1 MFLLCFHE
9 LLFITRMPPDFG
21 IPPVETLVVTQK
33 NELAYAAYEMTV
45 QEKRLLL
52 LAVARL
58 TKANLDFPCWEIPVA
73 QITAFLGIKPENV
86 YRDIKKVAVT
96 LTGRVAVIPEQ
107 DGGYSTANFARCRYI
122 PAAQHP
128 SHQAVLEIKLRDEMA
143 PFLLALKDHFQSIQF
158 EALAGLSSF
167 YAMRLY
173 EILHHKRNEAGEV
186 RNVVTLTISEL
197 RKMLQVE
204 KKYPNYTDFRINIL
218 EPAREQMCSRTPLG
232 MSYKELRVR
241 SKGAPVKAVEFQLW
255 DQSIGVDLPP
265 LSSQMLMDWGE
276 KSREEQIAEI
286 YKSFEKYMDAAAFRG
301 LVHKLMREGRTL
313 DFIRM
318 NLETVAVQIAK
329 NPEQVRNVV
338 KYCIAAVREN
348 YAKV

>member
-1 MFLLCFHE
+1 
-9 LLFITRMPPDFG
+9 MPTDFG
-21 IPPVETLVVTQK
+21 TPPIETLVVTQK

-52 LAVARL
+52 LPVARL
-58 TKANLDFPCWEIPVA
+58 TKANIDFPFWEIPVA
-73 QITAFLGIKPENV
+73 QIAEFLGIQQEHV
-86 YRDIKKVAVT
+86 YRDIKKVAIN
-96 LTGRVAVIPEQ
+96 LMGRVAVIPEP
-107 DGGYSTANFARCRYI
+107 DNGYTLIQFVSRCRYV
-122 PAAQHP
+122 PASQHP
-128 SHQAVLEIKLRDEMA
+128 SHQAVLEIKLHDEMA
-143 PFLLALKDHFQSIQF
+143 PYLLALKDHFQSIQF

-173 EILHHKRNEAGEV
+173 EILHHKRNEQGGEH
-186 RNVVTLTISEL
+186 NIIALSLSEL
-197 RKMLQVE
+197 RKMLQLE
-204 KKYPNYTDFRINIL
+204 KKYSNYKDFRLNVL
-218 EPAREQMCSRTPLG
+218 EPAREQMCARTPLG
-232 MSYKELRVR
+232 MSYKELRAR
-241 SKGAPVKAVEFQLW
+241 SRGAPVKAIEFTVW
-255 DQSIGVDLPP
+255 DQTGHNDLPP
-265 LSSQMLMDWGE
+265 LSQQMLMDWGE